1 MRSAALV
8 ALVVPLL
15 LAGSLVTT
23 AAADPPPTLYVS
35 QFSGIGTC
43 DDSGPGTLALPLCS
57 LQEAADVVVPGQTV
71 IVGPHGGHFPGDVRI
86 TRSGTPGLPITFEA
100 GLPWGPAGPQVTV
113 GGLVNGPP
121 SANGFTLSGVHDVK
135 IQGFQVDNTSSAG
148 IVVSNSGDIT
158 IDHVAEGRIVPLP
171 TDNIDLRGTN
181 HDITISRSSLRS
193 DTTDIS
199 VGPGTS
205 GLTVAE
211 NEFANVGTTTS
222 LSITGASSTAITNNT
237 SFIAQCPVA
246 VFSISGSTGTVI
258 ENNLV
263 SAQCTSTP
271 LVFVAADSTATTTLD
286 YNVVATANPDPLYS
300 WGGTTYATPTAL
312 NAATGQAAHDL
323 DVNPLLNAAKFEPNE
338 NSPLVDSANDA
349 APGVLATDFNGR
361 PREDDPLVAN
371 AGTSIVDRGAVER
384 QDPMTIDLRLSAIQ
398 APVGGTV
405 TATLTA
411 TPGWA
416 PITGYTVDFADGTP
430 PVHPT
435 ATTFPHVFPTAS
447 PFTNVTATVSDALGF
462 TSVPT
467 SQGIT
472 VVPPAP
478 LVPRITANVVG
489 PLHVSADASGSTD
502 SWNITTQSC
511 DFGDGTPPFTQ
522 AWGGRCERDYTTA
535 GLHRVTVTLADAGG
549 NTSTTSTVLRL
560 AGPGQRQLPG
570 ATHLAPTGQCGVC
583 RTATTIH
590 TAVTATRAAVT
601 HIAVVTQRPAVAA
614 PAWRW
619 CVPLVRC
626 QAAN

>member
-8 ALVVPLL
+8 ALVLPLL

-23 AAADPPPTLYVS
+23 AAADTPPTLYVS
-35 QFSGIGTC
+35 QFDGIGTC
-43 DDSGPGTLALPLCS
+43 DDSGPGTPALPLCS
-57 LQEAADVVVPGQTV
+57 LQLAADVVVPGQTV
-71 IVGPHGGHFPGDVRI
+71 IVGPHGGHFPGNVRI
-86 TRSGTPGLPITFEA
+86 TRSGTPDQPITFEA
-100 GLPWGPAGPQVTV
+100 GQPWGPTGVTV

-148 IVVSNSGDIT
+148 IVVSNSSDIT
-158 IDHVAEGRIVPLP
+158 IDHVAAGQIVPLP

-237 SFIAQCPVA
+237 SYIAQCPVA

-286 YNVVATANPDPLYS
+286 YNVVATQNPDPLYS

-323 DVNPLLNAAKFEPNE
+323 DVNPLVNGETFAPNE
-338 NSPLVDSANDA
+338 NSPLVDSADAA

-371 AGTSIVDRGAVER
+371 AGTGIVDRGAVER
-384 QDPMTIDLRLSAIQ
+384 QDPMTISLRLSATQ
-398 APVGGTV
+398 APTGGTV

-416 PITGYTVDFADGTP
+416 PITGYTVDFGDGTQP
-430 PVHPT
+430 AAT
-435 ATTFPHVFPTAS
+435 SATTLPHVFTTTA
-447 PFTNVTATVSDALGF
+447 PFDGVTATVSDGLGF
-462 TSVPT
+462 TSAPT
-467 SQGIT
+467 SQEIA

-478 LVPRITANVVG
+478 LVPRVTANVVG
-489 PLHVSADASGSTD
+489 PLDVVADASGSTD
-502 SWNITTQSC
+502 SWNITQQTC

-522 AWGGRCERDYTTA
+522 PWGGRCERDYPTA
-535 GLHRVTVTLADAGG
+535 GLHRVTMTLTDAGG
-549 NTSTTSTVLRL
+549 NTNTTSTVLRL

-570 ATHLAPTGQCGVC
+570 TAHLAPTGQCGVC
-583 RTATTIH
+583 RTATAIH
-590 TAVTATRAAVT
+590 AAVTATQAAVT
-601 HIAVVTQRPAVAA
+601 HIAVVAERPAAA
-614 PAWRW
+614 VPAWRW
-619 CVPLVRC
+619 CLPLVVC
-626 QAAN
+626 QAAS